1 MTLCKNELSQNEL
14 ACLLSHVSLWQKAI
28 DEKIPAIAIFED
40 DIHLSQDA
48 ELFLKDSNWLSHDIV
63 KIEKVYSKVFL
74 DLNKSNIDKELKSEE
89 ELLYGVKE
97 KENEEEKNDI
107 SENILNKKNK
117 EIKNKYDKL
126 SEREKIL
133 ISDLLKKDDE
143 EKKTILTDIEKE
155 EETEK
160 EKENEI
166 KKIIKI

>member
-1 MTLCKNELSQNEL
+1 M
-14 ACLLSHVSLWQKAI
+14 
-28 DEKIPAIAIFED
+28 
-40 DIHLSQDA
+40 
-48 ELFLKDSNWLSHDIV
+48 
-63 KIEKVYSKVFL
+63 
-74 DLNKSNIDKELKSEE
+74 
-89 ELLYGVKE
+89 LYGV